1 MVTIDARG
9 LARCEASLSPL
20 RKETFKIK
28 FDLGFEGQK
37 RSLKFRFAA
46 FSYSHIFSCDLNSR
60 SPQPDL
66 MSRILAQGCNSAS
79 CLIHFD

>member
-1 MVTIDARG
+1 M
-9 LARCEASLSPL
+9 LARCAASSSPL

-28 FDLGFEGQK
+28 FDLECDGQK

-46 FSYSHIFSCDLNSR
+46 FSDSHIFSCNLDSR
-60 SPQPDL
+60 SPKRGI
-66 MSRILAQGCNSAS
+66 MSRVLAQGCNSDS